1 MNKEKIIIAHNK
13 PTFDK
18 AEEIAAI
25 KVLRSGWVA
34 QGKEVEAFE
43 NEFCTFLGLSK
54 GHAVAVSSGTAALFL
69 ALTVLGAKGKKVS
82 LPVYACSALRNA
94 TGLSGGKEILLDT
107 EKGSPNVDLNQ
118 LNKSGAD
125 LAIVPHMFGLP
136 VDISKVKGMDI
147 IEDCAQ
153 ALGASVKGIPVGLQG
168 KVGIFSFYA
177 TKLMTSGGQG
187 GMVVSKDKTMIDSI
201 RDFREFDQR
210 HDDKSR
216 FNFQMTDLQAAIGR
230 IQLNKLPSFL
240 KRRSEIFEQYKR
252 SGLDMLDIEDNA
264 IKPIRYRAV
273 LRTRDPKGIISS
285 LERKGVKAIIPIED
299 WELLKVMPNALKL
312 TKGTVSLPLYPSLKD
327 TEVDVILSG
336 VKQ

>member
-1 MNKEKIIIAHNK
+1 LKKTTIAHNK

-18 AEEIAAI
+18 AEEKAAI
-25 KVLRSGWVA
+25 RVLRSSWVV
-34 QGKEVEAFE
+34 QGKEVEEFE
-43 NEFCTFLGLSK
+43 NEFCAFLGLSK

-69 ALTVLGAKGKKVS
+69 ALTILGAKGKKVS

-94 TGLSGGKEILLDT
+94 TVLSGGKEVLLDT
-107 EKGSPNVDLNQ
+107 ENGSPNIDLIQ
-118 LNKSGAD
+118 LKKCGAK
-125 LAIVPHMFGLP
+125 LAIVPHMYGLP

-153 ALGASVKGIPVGLQG
+153 ALGASVNGIPVGLQG

-187 GMVVSKDKTMIDSI
+187 GMIVSKYRSIVDSV

-210 HDDKSR
+210 HDNKNR
-216 FNFQMTDLQAAIGR
+216 FNLQMTDLQAAIGR
-230 IQLNKLPSFL
+230 VQLNKLPSFL

-252 SGLDMLDIEDNA
+252 SGLDMLDLQKSDVQ
-264 IKPIRYRAV
+264 PIRYRAV
-273 LRTRDPKGIISS
+273 LKTRDPNKIIRSLARKGI
-285 LERKGVKAIIPIED
+285 KAIVPIEN

-312 TKGTVSLPLYPSLKD
+312 TKGTVSLPLYPSLTD
-327 TEVDVILSG
+327 AEVDVVLSG